1 MKLHRFI
8 GDFDFSSAEF
18 SIGDSEISH
27 QIKSVL
33 RLEPEERF
41 ILSNGRAEEV
51 LVELLSYIEN
61 RPLVKIL
68 ERIASQVEPR
78 RRVTLYCAVLKRENF
93 EFVVQ
98 KATEL
103 GVAKIVPVLT
113 ARTVKTGIKID
124 RLNKI
129 AKEAAELAGRSVVP
143 LISEPLT
150 WSQALEHAQAAERK
164 IICDPSGAQ
173 SLKVSADSV
182 ALLIGPEG
190 GWTDVELAQAK
201 AAGWQVQTLGR
212 LILRGETAAMVAV
225 DRALQS

>member
-8 GDFDFSSAEF
+8 GDFDFSSNEF
-18 SIGDSEISH
+18 SITDREISH
-27 QIKSVL
+27 QIISVL
-33 RLEPEERF
+33 RLEPEERL
-41 ILSNGRAEEV
+41 ILSDGQGREA
-51 LVELLSYIEN
+51 LVEILSYIEDW
-61 RPLVKIL
+61 PLVKIL

-78 RRVTLYCAVLKRENF
+78 RRVTLYSAVLKRENF

-103 GVAKIVPVLT
+103 GVAQIIPVIT

-150 WSQALEHAQAAERK
+150 WSQALEHAQASTCK
-164 IICDPSGAQ
+164 IICDPSGAH
-173 SLKVSADSV
+173 SLQANDDSV

-190 GWTDVELAQAK
+190 GWTESELAQAK

-212 LILRGETAAMVAV
+212 LILRGETAAIVAV
-225 DRALQS
+225 DRALRS